1 MDIFYSFFIISVV
14 IATFFVIFKR
24 LTRATYWTM
33 AIIAI
38 LYSVLLVFSFLL
50 DFP

>member
-1 MDIFYSFFIISVV
+1 MDMFYSLFIISVV
-14 IATFFVIFKR
+14 IATFFVLFKK

-38 LYSVLLVFSFLL
+38 LYSALLLFSFLF